1 MEGIGGIWMLWM
13 DDRISMRQVLW
24 HRVVVRYYDIYS
36 HCLGH
41 SDGLIARDTIVHRDN
56 QRNTLLLDKV
66 LVDTLIGTIAV
77 CEAVG

>member
-1 MEGIGGIWMLWM
+1 M
-13 DDRISMRQVLW
+13 DDRISIRQVLW
-24 HRVVVRYYDIYS
+24 HRVVVRHDDIHS

-41 SDGLIARDTIVHRDN
+41 GDGLITCHAIVNRDN
-56 QRNTLLLDKV
+56 QRNTLLIDKV

>member
-1 MEGIGGIWMLWM
+1 M
-13 DDRISMRQVLW
+13 DDRISIWQDFR
-24 HRVVVRYYDIYS
+24 HGVVVGHDDIHS
-36 HCLGH
+36 HFLSHGD
-41 SDGLIARDTIVHRDN
+41 SLIARDTIVHRDN